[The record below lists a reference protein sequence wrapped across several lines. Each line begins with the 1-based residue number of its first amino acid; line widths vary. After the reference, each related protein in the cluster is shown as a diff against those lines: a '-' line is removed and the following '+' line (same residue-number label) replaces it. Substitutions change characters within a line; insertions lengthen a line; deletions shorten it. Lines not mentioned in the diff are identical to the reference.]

1 MAMESQSR
9 SGRKAPSA
17 YRGDH
22 PGSQGQTDGRGYRV
36 NATLEQNGVVRP
48 DELYT
53 LEEFKQR
60 LGISNSTMRA
70 ARRSGLRVLYRHK
83 HAYVYG
89 SDWIAYVI
97 GSQGESSQIGGS

>member
-1 MAMESQSR
+1 MPANSKRR
-9 SGRKAPSA
+9 SAKSA
-17 YRGDH
+17 QVGYRGDH
-22 PGSQGQTDGRGYRV
+22 PGSQGQLDDRGYRV
-36 NATLEQNGVVRP
+36 IPVIEQHGVVRP

-53 LEEFKQR
+53 LEGFKQR

-89 SDWIAYVI
+89 RDWIDYMLHPPGEAGQAV
-97 GSQGESSQIGGS
+97 GS